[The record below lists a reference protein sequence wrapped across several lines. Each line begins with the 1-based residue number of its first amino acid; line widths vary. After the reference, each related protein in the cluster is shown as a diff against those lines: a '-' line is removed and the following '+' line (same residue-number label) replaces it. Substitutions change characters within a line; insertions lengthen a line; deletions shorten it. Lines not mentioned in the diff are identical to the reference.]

1 MKFLVSTGAKPTCKC
16 YRKVQ
21 MLCFHQP
28 STRSL
33 YCQQFTERPGSTV
46 SLSRQT
52 ENVPLYMN
60 RVISRVSLRKEKAF
74 GHLFHIS
81 MQRSFLVF
89 PGVESFFRNPSL
101 NQSKCQQQ
109 PWRNLFYPRLTWISW
124 LLLII
129 CSCYQWKFNANV
141 TFFGNRYVAYSNFT
155 ALHKFWPILDCHCFK
170 ASKVVDG
177 FFNGFTTTFP
187 FKPPDVPT
195 NLFKLCWEICLN
207 LRGQIRLKLWKRAAK
222 TVQASWL
229 SGTLILADWTISNY
243 LLPVGDVSTPTRCR
257 LYWRLFSVLGRG
269 EPFAFFLHRDVT
281 RVTQDHL
288 HRTIHIVL
296 HHYI

>member
-1 MKFLVSTGAKPTCKC
+1 
-16 YRKVQ
+16 
-21 MLCFHQP
+21 
-28 STRSL
+28 
-33 YCQQFTERPGSTV
+33 
-46 SLSRQT
+46 
-52 ENVPLYMN
+52 MN
-60 RVISRVSLRKEKAF
+60 DVLRIA
-74 GHLFHIS
+74 HLRI
-81 MQRSFLVF
+81 
-89 PGVESFFRNPSL
+89 
-101 NQSKCQQQ
+101 
-109 PWRNLFYPRLTWISW
+109 T
-124 LLLII
+124 
-129 CSCYQWKFNANV
+129 
-141 TFFGNRYVAYSNFT
+141 AYSTFT
-155 ALHKFWPILDCHCFK
+155 ALHKFWPLLDCHCFR

-257 LYWRLFSVLGRG
+257 LYWRLFSLLGRG

>member
-1 MKFLVSTGAKPTCKC
+1 MPTTAV
-16 YRKVQ
+16 Y
-21 MLCFHQP
+21 
-28 STRSL
+28 
-33 YCQQFTERPGSTV
+33 
-46 SLSRQT
+46 
-52 ENVPLYMN
+52 
-60 RVISRVSLRKEKAF
+60 
-74 GHLFHIS
+74 
-81 MQRSFLVF
+81 
-89 PGVESFFRNPSL
+89 
-101 NQSKCQQQ
+101 
-109 PWRNLFYPRLTWISW
+109 LFYPRLTWISW

-257 LYWRLFSVLGRG
+257 LYWRLFSLLGPG
-269 EPFAFFLHRDVT
+269 WTLPFSSLRCYKSHPGSL
-281 RVTQDHL
+281 TQDHS
-288 HRTIHIVL
+288 HRTAPL
-296 HHYI
+296 YLRNK